1 MVFIFYV
8 LYTYSIWLCL
18 TENTYLLLTISSGII
33 VKSNDSVLLECSK
46 RTKVKRL
53 TKVEQKQYV
62 PSLSHAIVYLLQ
74 RYPLPFQGRVYGVTK
89 FSRITIR

>member
-8 LYTYSIWLCL
+8 LYTHSIWLCL

-62 PSLSHAIVYLLQ
+62 PSSPLQ
-74 RYPLPFQGRVYGVTK
+74 SNHWRYSVSPAADGK
-89 FSRITIR
+89 